1 MKKMV
6 SVQRLL
12 AALLAVLLLC
22 PMAACK
28 KQEAD
33 IDQWEAE
40 EMERVY
46 SSLTSGQY
54 YDLDGRYF
62 YLHDTGLYERPIVIC
77 FWKMDRPESLNAL
90 PAFQKAFE
98 RYGGKVQFL
107 MICTYSENDGSGSE
121 DTKQWIEEKGYTFPV
136 FYDRDQI
143 LLQRLRVE
151 KLPYIL
157 FFGKSNELVHIRN
170 EALSEGEIDTLIADI
185 LE

>member
-1 MKKMV
+1 MKKTV
-6 SVQRLL
+6 SMQRLL

-28 KQEAD
+28 KQEVD
-33 IDQWEAE
+33 IGQWETKE
-40 EMERVY
+40 IDRISSFFRNERF
-46 SSLTSGQY
+46 
-54 YDLDGRYF
+54 YDADGNYF
-62 YLHDTGLYERPIVIC
+62 ETDDVGLEHRPLVIC

-98 RYGGKVQFL
+98 RYGDKAQFL
-107 MICTYSENDGSGSE
+107 MICTYSENDGNGSE

-136 FYDRDQI
+136 FYDRDQV
-143 LLQRLRVE
+143 LQGLRVE
-151 KLPYIL
+151 KFPYIL
-157 FFGKSNELVHIRN
+157 FLEKSHEIVHVRN